1 PFYSSVYYP
10 FSPEPHKTH
19 ATTGIP
25 TLLNSPGNQ
34 TSSGDQ
40 SRPASLAMS
49 AASVSAPFKFRTR
62 RESVDWRRINAVDVD
77 RVACELDFQMLQ
89 EHIAGVTFCSIEG
102 ERCLNCQSP
111 VDPAL
116 LKLFRLAQLT
126 IEYLLHSQDCLA
138 LSLQTAEEQFQT
150 GVKEK
155 QQLQVQLQKQSQD
168 IKSLKDELKQR
179 KKIIASQ
186 QAMISA
192 GLSNY
197 HKCQHCEKAFM
208 NTSFLQSH
216 MKRRHPMEHD
226 MKLITDNQKDLQTLK
241 LQEEIIRL
249 QDQLNLAKSEMEAQQ
264 KDYNTKQEKDLT
276 QKQADFMKQLEV
288 WKENERV
295 RMNSRIDEVKQAC
308 QKDMESMLQKNQ
320 SLENQVLKLQQ
331 SSKVLENMQPVKGQ
345 AGFGQNSEDKQ
356 RQKAAQ
362 LRQKLDN
369 QEIAWSAKMQKMKE
383 EFESE
388 KKQLQTALF
397 KAHTTVSKER
407 KRVERQ
413 VKKLEHRLEEQTK
426 LITSQNMQVCGNSGF
441 SFNSPFLTQLLSDPL
456 PPCDVLLEQS
466 SLVYKLDP
474 IMELSEEDKDSSSF
488 SEGLADHQSREQ
500 KVKELLKNPSL
511 KRDMHLAVQQSL
523 NEKFLHLG
531 IDPVGVVGLSK
542 TTFESGMA
550 RVVFDR
556 RQGREYAKVR
566 NDLIQKLEKRLKE
579 RCSSQPAKSKPSEQA
594 RTLPQARSQ
603 SNSLSVTV
611 TRVVSGPP
619 AKQQYTPQSAHRNNN
634 AIRPTTLTQMPP
646 HRPSR
651 FSVLEDSSS
660 EEESEK
666 DSPQAQKIRHSSGRV
681 KSHSTVVQQHTAPSA
696 LASYQSSGSQQA
708 PVFSIS
714 KTNVTVAESESEW
727 TEGSEMEEISLNQL
741 QEHTDQNGNVPK
753 TSSSYVKTLSN
764 NLDQRPADQSHKKT
778 AGVSIPD
785 KPTGGPN
792 TNDAVWEIKHT
803 DFEEDNDDDWDIS
816 SLEDVPA
823 AHKTSSAPVR
833 KSKESLDTSTSV
845 WGTFTSK
852 GREPGLKDTG
862 TGSTLK
868 SSTVTVS
875 DWDDS
880 DGI

>member
-19 ATTGIP
+19 ATAGNP
-25 TLLNSPGNQ
+25 SLLNSSGNQ
-34 TSSGDQ
+34 PSLGDQ

-226 MKLITDNQKDLQTLK
+226 MKLITDNQKDLQTIK

-308 QKDMESMLQKNQ
+308 QKDMESIVQKNQ

-331 SSKVLENMQPVKGQ
+331 SSKVQENMQPVKGQ
-345 AGFGQNSEDKQ
+345 AGFGKNSEDKH

-362 LRQKLDN
+362 LQQKLDD
-369 QEIAWSAKMQKMKE
+369 QEMAWSAKMQKIKE
-383 EFESE
+383 EFENE

-397 KAHTTVSKER
+397 KAHTTVSKEK

-413 VKKLEHRLEEQTK
+413 VKKLEHKLEEQQT
-426 LITSQNMQVCGNSGF
+426 LITSQNMQVFQVEILGLVS
-441 SFNSPFLTQLLSDPL
+441 NSPFLTQLLSD
-456 PPCDVLLEQS
+456 PCDVLLEQS

-488 SEGLADHQSREQ
+488 SEGLADRQSREQ

-542 TTFESGMA
+542 TTFESAMA
-550 RVVFDR
+550 RLASDR

-566 NDLIQKLEKRLKE
+566 NDLIQKLEKRLKD
-579 RCSSQPAKSKPSEQA
+579 RCSSPAAKSKLSEQA

-611 TRVVSGPP
+611 TRVVSGPS
-619 AKQQYTPQSAHRNNN
+619 AKQQYTPQSAHQNNN

-651 FSVLEDSSS
+651 FSVLEDSS
-660 EEESEK
+660 EEESDK
-666 DSPQAQKIRHSSGRV
+666 DSTQAQKIRHSLGRV
-681 KSHSTVVQQHTAPSA
+681 KRHSTVVQQHTAPSA

-708 PVFSIS
+708 PLFSIR

-741 QEHTDQNGNVPK
+741 QEHTDQNGNVRK

-764 NLDQRPADQSHKKT
+764 NLYQRPADQSHKKT
-778 AGVSIPD
+778 AGVAIPD

-792 TNDAVWEIKHT
+792 TNDAVWEIEHT
-803 DFEEDNDDDWDIS
+803 DCEEDNDDDWDIS

-823 AHKTSSAPVR
+823 TPKTSSAPVR

-852 GREPGLKDTG
+852 GQEPGLKDTG